1 MDENMLIGKKIRE
14 IEVNGFE
21 IRLVTEDG
29 IVLDYNASD
38 GGYSSWE
45 IYDENLMEEK

>member
-1 MDENMLIGKKIRE
+1 MDENMLIGKKIKE

-21 IRLVTEDG
+21 IHLVTEDG
-29 IVLDYNASD
+29 IVLDYSASD
-38 GGYSSWE
+38 GGYSNWE